1 MKQNGKI
8 MKQNQRAFT
17 LVELLV
23 VMAIIALLLGIL
35 LPALSK
41 ARKNAQQIKCGSQ
54 TGQIHKSLIAQS
66 NDDPQNFY
74 MTPGE
79 RNRLPLNIGGTGGL
93 QQIPGRGTLDE
104 SKNSHQNLWS
114 ACLAVGMFSPT
125 VLISPAE
132 LSSKFS
138 ICTTYNYNNYKPA
151 QDSYWDGDTL
161 PTPNDPAVGFKITGT
176 AGTITNSMC
185 SYAAVPLS
193 TTAERRKK
201 EWKSTSNSKFV
212 VLGNRGPKNG
222 ASSGNDYANSA
233 TLLIHGA
240 KNEWDGHACHNDNHV
255 TYGRTFLLEGLN
267 RIGGSGTS
275 LGSLDNIFFTE
286 TDGDNLIKRR
296 DCLLQLVTSCTKPDP
311 SPATD
316 NVLVAGWD

>member
-54 TGQIHKSLIAQS
+54 LGQIHKSLIAQS

-74 MTPGE
+74 LTPGE
-79 RNRLPLNIGGTGGL
+79 RNRLALNVGTGGL
-93 QQIPGRGTLDE
+93 QQVPGRGALDE

-114 ACLAVGMFSPT
+114 ACLAIGMFSPT
-125 VLISPAE
+125 VLVSPAE

-138 ICTTYNYNNYKPA
+138 ICTTYNYNNYKPG
-151 QDSYWDGDTL
+151 QDSFWDGDTL
-161 PTPNDPAVGFKITGT
+161 PTPSDPAVGFKIDGT
-176 AGTITNSMC
+176 LGLISNSMC
-185 SYAAVPLS
+185 SYASVPLS
-193 TTAERRKK
+193 TTAERRRK
-201 EWKSTSNSKFV
+201 EWKATSNSKFV

-240 KNEWDGHACHNDNHV
+240 KSEWDGHACHNDNHV
-255 TYGRTFLLEGLN
+255 TYGRTFFLEGLN
-267 RIGGSGTS
+267 RIGGTTS
-275 LGSLDNIFFTE
+275 TAGSLDNIFATE
-286 TDGDNLIKRR
+286 SDGDNAIKRR

-316 NVLVAGWD
+316 NILVAGWD